1 MQHVFVEIRSLRSD
15 LKFNAGGFRKQK
27 KLMFYEEKD
36 SKILIKIGP
45 IRKLGFATKM
55 LTEPM
60 PYLVVCCGK
69 QFY

>member
-1 MQHVFVEIRSLRSD
+1 
-15 LKFNAGGFRKQK
+15 
-27 KLMFYEEKD
+27 MFYEEKD

-55 LTEPM
+55 LTELI

-69 QFY
+69 QFYQHFRQT

>member
-1 MQHVFVEIRSLRSD
+1 
-15 LKFNAGGFRKQK
+15 
-27 KLMFYEEKD
+27 MFYEEKD

-55 LTEPM
+55 LTEPI